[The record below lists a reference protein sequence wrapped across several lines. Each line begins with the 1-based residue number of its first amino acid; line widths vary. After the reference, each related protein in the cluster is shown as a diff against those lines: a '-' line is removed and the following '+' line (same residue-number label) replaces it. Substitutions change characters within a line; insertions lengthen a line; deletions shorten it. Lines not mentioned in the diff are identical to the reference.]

1 MATTTILNA
10 FLGNYAGNGEW
21 VDMTL
26 PLERIQEVA
35 DKYTNNGQRDLLISD
50 YASSYTPNVLDI
62 DYMSLDEVKALADT
76 IQDLVSQYANINVV
90 SAIIGAADNYRSG
103 NETISDFIDSHEF
116 YIYEDCNNMAD
127 VAEQVLEESGQIDE
141 LPDWAQGYLDFEKFG
156 RDLEIE
162 GQFYKADGS
171 IYVEING

>member
-1 MATTTILNA
+1 MAGTILNA
-10 FLGNYAGNGEW
+10 FLSDYDGNGEW

-35 DKYTNNGQRDLLISD
+35 DKYTRNGQRDLLIAD
-50 YASSYTPNVLDI
+50 YASSYIDNPLDI

-76 IQDLVSQYANINVV
+76 IKNLVSQYAENNIV
-90 SAIIGAADNYRSG
+90 SAILSAADNYRSG
-103 NETISDFIDSHEF
+103 SETISDFIDSHEF
-116 YIYEDCNNMAD
+116 YIYEDCDDMAD
-127 VAEQVLEESGQIDE
+127 VAYQVLEESGQINE
-141 LPDWAQGYLDFEKFG
+141 LPEWAVGYIDYTKFG

-162 GQFYKADGS
+162 GQFYRGPEG